1 MRTTIDIDDGVF
13 RELKRIA
20 AEEQSTLRSVIENA
34 LRDDLARRKSRKS
47 RERRGADERVVTFKG
62 RGVQPGVNIDSN
74 ADLLDL
80 MEGRE

>member
-1 MRTTIDIDDGVF
+1 MRTTIDLDDSVF

-20 AEEQSTLRSVIENA
+20 AQEHATLRSVIEDA
-34 LRDDLARRKSRKS
+34 LRAELARRKTFDHDRVN
-47 RERRGADERVVTFKG
+47 ETVVTYKG
-62 RGVQPGVNIDSN
+62 RGTQPGVNIDSN